1 MTTEEGNRLAQ
12 QLNAP
17 FFETSAVSR
26 QCVDDVFHELVREI
40 RRKEHDKLVA
50 AEKIMKKQ
58 QRRKRVQ
65 TFFNRFNVF
74 KHKSRSNAGDAS

>member
-1 MTTEEGNRLAQ
+1 MSTEEGNRLSV

-50 AEKIMKKQ
+50 AEKVLKKQ

-65 TFFNRFNVF
+65 NFFNRLNVF
-74 KHKSRSNAGDAS
+74 KHKSRSNGDDAS